1 MIQVYTGNG
10 KGKTTAAIGLAV
22 RASGAGLKVYIA
34 QFCKGRTYSEIKA
47 LKDIKRIKIEQF
59 GRSCFIKRKPNKED
73 MILARRGLTSVRDAV
88 TGGKYGVIIL
98 DEINIAMKFKLVS
111 FNDLVRILDRV
122 PAKMELVLTGR
133 YAPGPLLKRADLVSE
148 IKEIKHYY
156 NNGVMARKGIEL

>member
-111 FNDLVRILDRV
+111 FNDLVRIIDRV

-133 YAPGPLLKRADLVSE
+133 YAPGPLIKRADLVSE

>member
-111 FNDLVRILDRV
+111 FNDLVRIIDRV
-122 PAKMELVLTGR
+122 PAKMEPVLTGR
-133 YAPGPLLKRADLVSE
+133 YAPGPLIKRADLVSE

>member
-34 QFCKGRTYSEIKA
+34 QFCKGRLYSEIKA
-47 LKDIKRIKIEQF
+47 LKNIKGIKIEQF

-73 MILARRGLTSVRDAV
+73 MILAQRGLARVREAV

-111 FNDLVRILDRV
+111 FNDLVRIIDRV
-122 PAKMELVLTGR
+122 PAETEMVLTGR
-133 YAPGPLLKRADLVSE
+133 YAPGQLIKRADLASE
-148 IKEIKHYY
+148 MKEIKHYY
-156 NNGVMARKGIEL
+156 NNGVSARKGIEL

>member
-59 GRSCFIKRKPNKED
+59 GE
-73 MILARRGLTSVRDAV
+73 AV
-88 TGGKYGVIIL
+88 L
-98 DEINIAMKFKLVS
+98 
-111 FNDLVRILDRV
+111 
-122 PAKMELVLTGR
+122 
-133 YAPGPLLKRADLVSE
+133 
-148 IKEIKHYY
+148 
-156 NNGVMARKGIEL
+156 